1 MPEPTDNLI
10 RYNVNQRGRQ
20 HRGQDRHFDTAAL
33 AKLINSPAV
42 QERVRNRDLVG
53 YYGHWQRM
61 RFGMTPPE
69 TVIVD
74 GKSVNIEPAIVTTY
88 LRAEADGTIEHR
100 TEFLDTASG
109 KVARRLA
116 KSKTGG
122 FSSAINAVA
131 RGSQQFPTEF
141 AGFDYVLEPNYT
153 TNRNYL
159 FDSAQ
164 ALADGSI
171 FDFVMADHYQSAER
185 MATLYDS
192 LQSDHTMA
200 MQTIQRLMEENEALL
215 SAAATGRA
223 VLDGVGG
230 EAIAP
235 RMVSKQATSHF
246 ARTAAMFKGAILAPL
261 DKLPDERGDMV
272 LDQVSEHYGVSR

>member
-1 MPEPTDNLI
+1 MTETI

-20 HRGQDRHFDTAAL
+20 HRGQDRNFDTRAL
-33 AKLINSPAV
+33 AALINSPAV
-42 QERVRNRDLVG
+42 QEQVRNRDLVG

-61 RFGMTPPE
+61 RFGMRPPE

-88 LRAEADGTIEHR
+88 LRAEPDGTIEHR

-109 KVARRLA
+109 KVAARLN

-122 FSSAINAVA
+122 FSSAIDAVA
-131 RGSQQFPTEF
+131 RGGQHVPRDF

-153 TNRNYL
+153 TNRTYL

-164 ALADGSI
+164 ALPDGSI

-185 MATLYDS
+185 LAALYDG
-192 LQSDHTMA
+192 LRGDHELA
-200 MQTIQRLMEENEALL
+200 MQTIARLMEENEQLL
-215 SAAATGRA
+215 SAAVTGRGVA
-223 VLDGVGG
+223 VLDSVG
-230 EAIAP
+230 ADFIAP
-235 RMVSKQATSHF
+235 RLVSRQATDYF
-246 ARTAAMFKGAILAPL
+246 ARTAAMFKSADLARL
-261 DKLPDERGDMV
+261 DKLPDPQGDMV
-272 LDQVSEHYGVSR
+272 LDQVAQHYGVA

>member
-1 MPEPTDNLI
+1 MTDII
-10 RYNVNQRGRQ
+10 RYNVNERGRQ
-20 HRGQDRHFDTAAL
+20 HRGQDRHFDLRALAAL
-33 AKLINSPAV
+33 VNSPAV
-42 QERVRNRDLVG
+42 QERVRNRDMVG

-109 KVARRLA
+109 KVARRLD

-122 FSSAINAVA
+122 FSSAIDAIA
-131 RGSQQFPTEF
+131 RGGQHVPTLF

-153 TNRNYL
+153 TNRTYL
-159 FDSAQ
+159 LDSAQ
-164 ALADGSI
+164 AAADGSI
-171 FDFVMADHYQSAER
+171 FDFVMADHYQSTER
-185 MATLYDS
+185 MAALYDS
-192 LQSDHTMA
+192 LQGDHMRAMETM
-200 MQTIQRLMEENEALL
+200 QRLMEENEQLL
-215 SAAATGRA
+215 SMISSGRGAAI
-223 VLDGVGG
+223 LDSVGS

-235 RMVSKQATSHF
+235 RMVSKKATDHF
-246 ARTAAMFKGAILAPL
+246 ARTAAMFRGASLAAL
-261 DKLPDERGDMV
+261 DSLPDERGDMI
-272 LDQVSEHYGVSR
+272 LDQVSQHYGVPK

>member
-1 MPEPTDNLI
+1 MTETI

-20 HRGQDRHFDTAAL
+20 HRGQDRNFDTRAL
-33 AKLINSPAV
+33 AALINSPSV
-42 QERVRNRDLVG
+42 QEQVRNRDLVG

-61 RFGMTPPE
+61 RFGMRPPE

-109 KVARRLA
+109 KVAARLN

-122 FSSAINAVA
+122 FSSAIDAIA
-131 RGSQQFPTEF
+131 RGGMQVPRDF

-153 TNRNYL
+153 TNRAYV

-164 ALADGSI
+164 ALPDGSI
-171 FDFVMADHYQSAER
+171 FDFVMADHYQNAER
-185 MATLYDS
+185 MAALYDG
-192 LQSDHTMA
+192 LRSDHELA
-200 MQTIQRLMEENEALL
+200 MQTIARLLEENEQLL
-215 SAAATGRA
+215 SAAATGRGVA
-223 VLDGVGG
+223 VLDSVG
-230 EAIAP
+230 IAP
-235 RMVSKQATSHF
+235 RLVSRQATDHF
-246 ARTAAMFKGAILAPL
+246 ARTAAMFKSADLARL
-261 DKLPDERGDMV
+261 DKLPDPQGDMV
-272 LDQVSEHYGVSR
+272 LDQVAQHYGVAR